1 MVSKSSPTPLKAI
14 KLEAYARELAKRRK
28 ALGEIDMPRNSGL
41 RRTESKKALLAAIK
55 AAGGNW

>member
-14 KLEAYARELAKRRK
+14 KLEEYARELAKRRK